1 MSQARCPASGS
12 QAVLPRT
19 SQPERRQAA
28 LPSMKVLEK
37 LVTMQSSGCGR
48 LPLLP
53 SLPDSF
59 KNWSTSATGILSCGL
74 QSLVVA
80 SNRWSAVPCRIPAM
94 VRHSRSVTVQW

>member
-53 SLPDSF
+53 SLPDSS
-59 KNWSTSATGILSCGL
+59 KTGRLALPPHRASGVADVLLRPTS
-74 QSLVVA
+74 
-80 SNRWSAVPCRIPAM
+80 P
-94 VRHSRSVTVQW
+94 

>member
-53 SLPDSF
+53 SLPDSS
-59 KNWSTSATGILSCGL
+59 KTGRLAL
-74 QSLVVA
+74 PSLVVA